1 MGPEERGAGR
11 GLETNDRGTP
21 ERELEPWKPPRSCR
35 GDRRANLGAQGL
47 AVWRGGRVRIEGEG
61 KCDKQSILRKV
72 LCREEYGGESV
83 KKREHLENRNTRGN
97 PMVTSPA
104 MTL

>member
-1 MGPEERGAGR
+1 M
-11 GLETNDRGTP
+11 
-21 ERELEPWKPPRSCR
+21 
-35 GDRRANLGAQGL
+35 
-47 AVWRGGRVRIEGEG
+47 RIEGEG